1 MDEKQVHFQQY
12 NDDRVEK
19 DHTPKLKVASDKDI
33 LKSDAD
39 IWREFRSGSEEALV
53 YIYRQYG
60 NKMYNYGCQF
70 TRNKELVRDCI
81 QELFTEIIS
90 KRQSLG
96 DTVSI
101 KFYLFK
107 ALRRK
112 LLRVLS
118 KDKKYLSSKEG
129 TEHEGFNIQEDPAIK
144 FIHQE
149 FSDHQKGI
157 ITKECN
163 KLPCKQREA
172 LLLYFYEGMNYKQ
185 IAETM
190 GMNRTKS
197 ARAIIY
203 RAIDSLS
210 VHLQRYKDL
219 LYPLWPFIFTY
230 QFL

>member
-1 MDEKQVHFQQY
+1 MDEDQIHLQQY
-12 NDDRVEK
+12 SGRVEE
-19 DHTPKLKVASDKDI
+19 HYTHKLKVASDKNI
-33 LKSDAD
+33 SKYDAA
-39 IWREFRSGSEEALV
+39 IWREFRNGDEEALV
-53 YIYRQYG
+53 YIYREYA

-70 TRNKELVRDCI
+70 TGNKELVSDSI

-90 KRQSLG
+90 KKQSLG

-112 LLRVLS
+112 LLRVL
-118 KDKKYLSSKEG
+118 KKEKMFLNRNDAA
-129 TEHEGFNIQEDPAIK
+129 EHEGFNVLEDASIK
-144 FIHQE
+144 FINQE
-149 FSDHQKGI
+149 FSDRQKII
-157 ITKECN
+157 ITKGCN

-172 LLLYFYEGMNYKQ
+172 LLLYFYEGMSYKE

-190 GMNRTKS
+190 GMTRTKS

-210 VHLQRYKDL
+210 VHLQRYKEL
-219 LYPLWPFIFTY
+219 LYPLWPFIFTC

>member
-1 MDEKQVHFQQY
+1 MDEDQVHLQQY
-12 NDDRVEK
+12 SGKVEEH
-19 DHTPKLKVASDKDI
+19 HTPKLKVASDKDVS
-33 LKSDAD
+33 KSDAA
-39 IWREFRSGSEEALV
+39 IWREFRNGNEEALV
-53 YIYRQYG
+53 YIYREYA

-70 TRNKELVRDCI
+70 TRNKELVSDSI
-81 QELFTEIIS
+81 QELFTEIIHN
-90 KRQSLG
+90 KKNLG

-112 LLRVLS
+112 LLRVLR
-118 KDKKYLSSKEG
+118 KEKKYLSRNE
-129 TEHEGFNIQEDPAIK
+129 TAEHEGFNILEDTSVK
-144 FIHQE
+144 FIYQQ
-149 FSDHQKGI
+149 FCDYQKAI

-172 LLLYFYEGMNYKQ
+172 LLLYFYEGMSYKE

-190 GMNRTKS
+190 GMTRTKS

-210 VHLQRYKDL
+210 EHLQRYKEF
-219 LYPLWPFIFTY
+219 LYPLWPFIFTC